1 MAEAELVSSLSWL
14 IALRWLAGI
23 GVLLATWFCTSVLT
37 LNIPAIP
44 LYLLGVGLL
53 AYNALFWWVLAR
65 LNAAPSC
72 PSVVYQWFA
81 RVQIALDWIA
91 MALLVHFS
99 GGIESPAL
107 FYFLFHIT
115 IASLLL
121 PHDRGFLYVTFGPVL
136 VGAVAFLEYLG
147 ILPHYAV
154 SEPPR
159 YDNILYVAGVLFFF
173 TSACYVM
180 GYFSMTISR
189 RLRRREDEL
198 AGLYQSV
205 QATTSTLD
213 LPEVLDRLAEVTTQ
227 ALQCQ
232 GAAIRLLDKTGR
244 YLEMIGAYGLSA
256 NYRDKAPI
264 EVVRARLDQEALSGQ
279 TVLVSDTSHDDRLR
293 YPEKVAAENIRTIL
307 CAPLIGKQG
316 PIGVLRAYG
325 GTAHHFTKDD
335 TAFLGAIAAQSVVAI
350 ENAQAY
356 QMLKDLDKNK
366 SQFIRIVT
374 HELRS
379 PVQVTTSLLN
389 VLSRNYVGDLNE
401 KQTDLVERAKRRLQ
415 FLQTLISDLLDLA
428 AGKAEVM
435 ASSRRGWVSLNDV
448 LKEIEA
454 RYETPAQDKGLALQV
469 EYPDETLKVWG
480 DENESDRMISN
491 LVSNAIKYTQAGEVR
506 LLLER
511 ANDYARITVA
521 DTGIGIPENAV
532 PHLFE
537 EFFRAANAKQ
547 LQEPGTGL
555 GMSIIK
561 DLVERYNGKIDVQS
575 VEGEG
580 TTIVLS
586 LPLAQAELI

>member
-1 MAEAELVSSLSWL
+1 
-14 IALRWLAGI
+14 
-23 GVLLATWFCTSVLT
+23 
-37 LNIPAIP
+37 
-44 LYLLGVGLL
+44 
-53 AYNALFWWVLAR
+53 
-65 LNAAPSC
+65 
-72 PSVVYQWFA
+72 
-81 RVQIALDWIA
+81 

-154 SEPPR
+154 FESPR
-159 YDNILYVAGVLFFF
+159 YDNILYIAGVLFFF

-205 QATTSTLD
+205 QAATSTLD
-213 LPEVLDRLAEVTTQ
+213 LPEVLNRLAEVTTH

-244 YLEMIGAYGLSA
+244 YLKMIGTYGLSET
-256 NYRDKAPI
+256 YLDKAPI
-264 EVVRARLDQEALSGQ
+264 EVARALIDQEALSGK
-279 TVLVSDTSHDDRLR
+279 TVLVSDTTHDNRLR
-293 YPEKVAAENIRTIL
+293 YPDKIAAENIRTIL
-307 CAPLIGKQG
+307 SAPLIGKQG

-325 GTAHHFTKDD
+325 GTAHHFTEDD
-335 TAFLGAIAAQSVVAI
+335 AAFLSAIAAQGVVAI

-366 SQFIRIVT
+366 SQFVRIVT

-389 VLSRNYVGDLNE
+389 VLSRGYVGDLNE
-401 KQTDLVERAKRRLQ
+401 KQADLVERAKRRLR

-435 ASSRRGWVSLNDV
+435 ATSERGPVFLNDV
-448 LKEIEA
+448 IKEIQTRFEA
-454 RYETPAQDKGLALQV
+454 PAQDKGLALQV

-480 DENESDRMISN
+480 NQNELDRMISN
-491 LVSNAIKYTQAGEVR
+491 LVSNAVKYTLEGEVR
-506 LLLER
+506 LRLER
-511 ANDYARITVA
+511 VNDLAHIVVA
-521 DTGIGIPENAV
+521 DTGIGIPEDAL
-532 PHLFE
+532 PHLFD
-537 EFFRAANAKQ
+537 EFFRATNAKE
-547 LQEPGTGL
+547 LQEAGTGL

-580 TTIVLS
+580 TTFVLS
-586 LPLAQAELI
+586 LPLARAEPI